1 MYQGGVSVCLS
12 VIVGSMGHMCST
24 RSTVVQSRSILKF
37 RSSLKERVQIISL
50 ESIFLSE
57 YYEGTLNVILA
68 APHGGSE
75 EPSSIPDRDAGCW
88 DSETEECIWTH
99 DCGEKD
105 FER

>member
-1 MYQGGVSVCLS
+1 MS

-24 RSTVVQSRSILKF
+24 RSTVVQSILKF
-37 RSSLKERVQIISL
+37 RPSLKERVQIISL

-75 EPSSIPDRDAGCW
+75 EPSSLPDRDAGCW
-88 DSETEECIWTH
+88 DSETEECVWTH